1 MRTLLMPLVVVALL
15 LAADALRAQET
26 LDGAVT
32 PATAHTPL
40 GGDLPTAATK
50 IHFEA
55 APTSVGDRVVQRIG
69 MQMAVTTK
77 IIQSGQVA
85 NESSSEIR
93 RQQQRTIE
101 VLEVA
106 DGRAAKARAS
116 FEVSR
121 RVTPND
127 AGATEPITQPI
138 EGKSYLVTRRGGELT
153 VTDLEGRMPPLE
165 EYKLASESL
174 SGVGQPNPLAQLLAG
189 QDVAVGQPMVVP
201 RETASQLLG
210 LNSPEL
216 AQVHRFELTLVRMS
230 TPADATDAPL
240 AVFRASI
247 IMKPESDD
255 ALAVTLN
262 GELAVEPATCRLAS
276 VDLAGPVHVTTI
288 ERTPLG
294 MYQHSTAGELRVAI
308 RSQFAAAQ

>member
-1 MRTLLMPLVVVALL
+1 MRTSFMLFVAAVALV
-15 LAADALRAQET
+15 AADALRAQET

-32 PATAHTPL
+32 PATAQTPL
-40 GGDLPTAATK
+40 AERPPTPTVTV
-50 IHFEA
+50 HFEA
-55 APTSVGDRVVQRIG
+55 APTSVGDRVVQRLG
-69 MQMAVTTK
+69 MHMAATTK

-101 VLEVA
+101 VLEVLE
-106 DGRAAKARAS
+106 GRAIKARAS

-121 RVTPND
+121 RLSPGD
-127 AGATEPITQPI
+127 AGATEPVAQPI
-138 EGKSYLVTRRGGELT
+138 EGKSYLVTRNGAELT
-153 VTDLEGRMPPLE
+153 VTDLAGLMPPLE
-165 EYKLASESL
+165 EYKIASEAL

-189 QDVAVGQPMVVP
+189 HDVAVGQQLVVP
-201 RETASQLLG
+201 RETAQMLLG
-210 LNSPEL
+210 AGSPEL
-216 AQVHRFELTLVRMS
+216 SQVHRFNLTLVRLD
-230 TPADATDAPL
+230 PADRDGGAGL
-240 AVFRASI
+240 AVFSASI

-262 GELAVEPATCRLAS
+262 GELAVEPTTCRLAS

-288 ERTPLG
+288 ERTQLG

-308 RSQFAAAQ
+308 RSQFSALK

>member
-1 MRTLLMPLVVVALL
+1 MRTPLMLIVAVAVLVS
-15 LAADALRAQET
+15 ADAILAQEA
-26 LDGAVT
+26 LDGVVT
-32 PATAHTPL
+32 PATAHVPVAQ
-40 GGDLPTAATK
+40 DSIAPAATV
-50 IHFEA
+50 HFEA
-55 APTSVGDRVVQRIG
+55 AATSVGDRVVQRIG

-85 NESSSEIR
+85 NESASEIR

-101 VLEVA
+101 VLDIV

-121 RVTPND
+121 RLTPND

-138 EGKSYLVTRRGGELT
+138 EGKSYLVTRRGDELM

-165 EYKLASESL
+165 EYKLASEAL
-174 SGVGQPNPLAQLLAG
+174 SGVGRPNPLAQLLAG
-189 QDVAVGQPMVVP
+189 QDVAIGQPMVVP

-210 LNSPEL
+210 LNSPDL
-216 AQVHRFELTLVRMS
+216 AQVHRFELTLVRMT
-230 TPADATDAPL
+230 TPADASEAPL

-262 GELAVEPATCRLAS
+262 GELVVEPATCRLAS

-308 RSQFAAAQ
+308 RSQFAAVQ